1 MPTTVVRAE
10 DSAQAMD
17 EIVARLGPDAL
28 ILSTV
33 KRNGMVE
40 ITATTDPVPPKEAVA
55 IATQP
60 APEAPAAV
68 PSTAEIVPMPQV
80 EQPKPAVSTVSGAE
94 APKAGFAKL
103 FKSRMN
109 PVPGETAKV
118 VAAPAPN
125 ADTDGVAALM
135 RRTQIAPAA
144 TVLRARRLVL
154 VGRVGAGKS
163 LLSLQIAAAQAQ
175 AGRDVQVS
183 FVGASHA
190 DGAYLMSKSRLL
202 GCPMDFANADMLK
215 KSPTDCDLHIVVV
228 SGRSALPEDV
238 IDAMATQEDT
248 VTVLTLPLGMRRKA
262 VLTSASQWRAL
273 DPVVALTTNPGEE
286 LDPDDITGL
295 VDAGLPLTWISAM
308 KSVVGALT
316 AADRDQI
323 SAALSQ
329 TLPAGIQSLY
339 AQKPSSSGGV
349 E

>member
-17 EIVARLGPDAL
+17 EVIARLGPDAL

-40 ITATTDPVPPKEAVA
+40 ITATTDPVPPKEAVEV
-55 IATQP
+55 ATQP
-60 APEAPAAV
+60 PQDAPEV
-68 PSTAEIVPMPQV
+68 TAQIVPLPQADT
-80 EQPKPAVSTVSGAE
+80 PKSGTE
-94 APKAGFAKL
+94 APSQEAVKAGFTKL

-109 PVPGETAKV
+109 PLPGDTVP
-118 VAAPAPN
+118 PASGDG
-125 ADTDGVAALM
+125 DTIATLM
-135 RRTQIAPAA
+135 RRVQIAPAA

-163 LLSLQIAAAQAQ
+163 LLALQVAAEQAR

-183 FVGASHA
+183 FIGASHA
-190 DGAYLMSKSRLL
+190 DGAYVMSKSRLL
-202 GCPMDFANADMLK
+202 GCPMDFASADVLK
-215 KSPTDCDLHIVVV
+215 TSPTDSDLHIVVV
-228 SGRSALPEDV
+228 SGRTTLPEDV
-238 IDAMATQEDT
+238 IDAMAGQEDT
-248 VTVLTLPLGMRRKA
+248 ATVLTLPLGMRRKA

-273 DPVVALTTNPGEE
+273 DPVVALTTNPGED

-295 VDAGLPLTWISAM
+295 IDAGLPLTWISAM
-308 KSVVGALT
+308 KSVIGALT
-316 AADRDQI
+316 AADRDKI

-329 TLPAGIQSLY
+329 ALPAGIQSLY

>member
-17 EIVARLGPDAL
+17 EVIARLGPDAL

-40 ITATTDPVPPKEAVA
+40 ITATTDPVPPKEAVEVA
-55 IATQP
+55 VKP
-60 APEAPAAV
+60 AVETPAVSAQ
-68 PSTAEIVPMPQV
+68 IVPLPQV
-80 EQPKPAVSTVSGAE
+80 ENAKAPVEASGDVPKT
-94 APKAGFAKL
+94 GFAKL

-109 PVPGETAKV
+109 PLPDEPSRGASVEPN
-118 VAAPAPN
+118 VAN
-125 ADTDGVAALM
+125 IAALM
-135 RRTQIAPAA
+135 RRLQIAPAA

-163 LLSLQIAAAQAQ
+163 LLALQIAAEQAQ

-183 FVGASHA
+183 YVGASHA

-202 GCPMDFANADMLK
+202 GCPMDFASADLLK
-215 KSPTDCDLHIVVV
+215 VSPTDCDLHIVVV

-238 IDAMATQEDT
+238 IDAMASQDDT

-308 KSVVGALT
+308 KSVIGALT
-316 AADRDQI
+316 AADRDKI

>member
-1 MPTTVVRAE
+1 
-10 DSAQAMD
+10 
-17 EIVARLGPDAL
+17 
-28 ILSTV
+28 
-33 KRNGMVE
+33 
-40 ITATTDPVPPKEAVA
+40 
-55 IATQP
+55 
-60 APEAPAAV
+60 
-68 PSTAEIVPMPQV
+68 
-80 EQPKPAVSTVSGAE
+80 
-94 APKAGFAKL
+94 
-103 FKSRMN
+103 
-109 PVPGETAKV
+109 
-118 VAAPAPN
+118 
-125 ADTDGVAALM
+125 
-135 RRTQIAPAA
+135 
-144 TVLRARRLVL
+144 
-154 VGRVGAGKS
+154 
-163 LLSLQIAAAQAQ
+163 
-175 AGRDVQVS
+175 
-183 FVGASHA
+183 
-190 DGAYLMSKSRLL
+190 
-202 GCPMDFANADMLK
+202 
-215 KSPTDCDLHIVVV
+215 V

-349 E
+349 EGLRQNPMPSRRRAPNRLSRRPPPAKAIRSARRVSMTSAVSAAASNRPILNG

>member
-55 IATQP
+55 LAKE
-60 APEAPAAV
+60 PEAAAE
-68 PSTAEIVPMPQV
+68 PKLASAEIVPLPKT
-80 EQPKPAVSTVSGAE
+80 EQLLVQTRKPPAPEE
-94 APKAGFAKL
+94 AKPGFARL

-109 PVPGETAKV
+109 PAPEEVGAQPVPSATSGGEGIAT
-118 VAAPAPN
+118 
-125 ADTDGVAALM
+125 LM
-135 RRTQIAPAA
+135 RRAQIAPAS

-163 LLSLQIAAAQAQ
+163 LLALQIAAEQAQ

-190 DGAYLMSKSRLL
+190 DGAYLMSKARLL
-202 GCPMDFANADMLK
+202 GCPMDFASADVLK
-215 KSPTDCDLHIVVV
+215 SSPRVNDLHIVVV
-228 SGRSALPEDV
+228 SGRTPLPDDV
-238 IDAMATQEDT
+238 IDAIAVQDDT
-248 VTVLTLPLGMRRKA
+248 VTVLTMPLGMRRKS

-273 DPVVALTTNPGEE
+273 DPVVALTATPGDA
-286 LDPDDITGL
+286 LDADDVSGL
-295 VDAGLPLTWISAM
+295 VDAGLPLTWISAL

-316 AADRDQI
+316 AADRDNVT
-323 SAALSQ
+323 ALLTQDQ
-329 TLPAGIQSLY
+329 TAGLQSLY
-339 AQKPSSSGGV
+339 AQKPSKTGGV

>member
-17 EIVARLGPDAL
+17 EIIARLGPDAL

-40 ITATTDPVPPKEAVA
+40 ITATTDPVPPKEAVEVA
-55 IATQP
+55 IRP
-60 APEAPAAV
+60 APETP
-68 PSTAEIVPMPQV
+68 TATAQIVPLPQV
-80 EQPKPAVSTVSGAE
+80 EPTKVSVGPAASQD

-109 PVPGETAKV
+109 PLPDESEQPASTAGD
-118 VAAPAPN
+118 
-125 ADTDGVAALM
+125 ADTISALM
-135 RRTQIAPAA
+135 RRIQIAPAA
-144 TVLRARRLVL
+144 TVLRARRLVV

-163 LLSLQIAAAQAQ
+163 LLALQIAAEQAQ

-183 FVGASHA
+183 YVGASHA

-202 GCPMDFANADMLK
+202 GCPMDFAHADLLK

-238 IDAMATQEDT
+238 IDAMASQDDT

-295 VDAGLPLTWISAM
+295 VDAGLPLTWISAL
-308 KSVVGALT
+308 KSVIGALT
-316 AADRDQI
+316 AADRDKI

>member
-55 IATQP
+55 LAKE
-60 APEAPAAV
+60 PEAESKLA
-68 PSTAEIVPMPQV
+68 SAEIVPLPKTEPVQV
-80 EQPKPAVSTVSGAE
+80 QTRKTPPPEEAKP
-94 APKAGFAKL
+94 GFARL

-109 PVPGETAKV
+109 PTPEEAGEQ
-118 VAAPAPN
+118 PAPSSTSGGEGI
-125 ADTDGVAALM
+125 ASLM
-135 RRTQIAPAA
+135 RRAQIAPAA
-144 TVLRARRLVL
+144 TVLRARRLIL

-163 LLSLQIAAAQAQ
+163 LLALQLAAEQAQ

-190 DGAYLMSKSRLL
+190 DGAYLMSKARLL
-202 GCPMDFANADMLK
+202 GCPMDFASADVLK
-215 KSPTDCDLHIVVV
+215 SSPGANDLHIVVV
-228 SGRSALPEDV
+228 SGRTSLPDDV
-238 IDAMATQEDT
+238 IDAIALQDDT
-248 VTVLTLPLGMRRKA
+248 VTVLAMPLGMRRKT

-273 DPVVALTTNPGEE
+273 DPVVALTATPGDA
-286 LDPDDITGL
+286 LDADDVSVLI
-295 VDAGLPLTWISAM
+295 DAGLPLTWISAL

-316 AADRDQI
+316 AADRDNVT
-323 SAALSQ
+323 ALLTEEQ
-329 TLPAGIQSLY
+329 TAGLQSLY
-339 AQKPSSSGGV
+339 AQKPSKTGGV